1 MLVQGIIDVFWME
14 NDKIILLDY
23 KTDRVKQAQ
32 ELLMRYQTQLQLYA
46 DALSRVFSTDT
57 KKMVAEEK
65 LIYSF
70 HIMSRIVLASASPRR
85 KELLEQIGLEF
96 EICPAKGEEVITAG
110 SVDGAVL
117 ELSRQ
122 KAEEVAAGI
131 LSYNEIHPELVTP
144 QDILVIGADTV
155 VACDGNILGK
165 PRDEADAA
173 HMLSM
178 LSGHTHSVYT
188 GVTLVFIDKNGRTGE
203 TSFYEKTDVCM
214 YPLDD
219 AEIRRYIA
227 GGEPM
232 DKAGSYGIQG
242 QAAAFVKEIHGDYNN
257 VVGLPVGRLYQEL
270 KKLGVMEWN

>member
-1 MLVQGIIDVFWME
+1 
-14 NDKIILLDY
+14 
-23 KTDRVKQAQ
+23 
-32 ELLMRYQTQLQLYA
+32 
-46 DALSRVFSTDT
+46 
-57 KKMVAEEK
+57 
-65 LIYSF
+65 
-70 HIMSRIVLASASPRR
+70 MSRIVLASASPRR

-117 ELSRQ
+117 ELSR
-122 KAEEVAAGI
+122 
-131 LSYNEIHPELVTP
+131 HPELVTP

-165 PRDEADAA
+165 PRDDADAA